1 MNPITRTNY
10 RISTA
15 KPNKALALIKAAKE
29 QGFTVVVATR
39 INFLIIEV
47 K

>member
-1 MNPITRTNY
+1 MTTITRTNY
-10 RISTA
+10 RVSTA

-29 QGFTVVVATR
+29 QGFNVVVVTR